1 MSPWPLRLPPGHL
14 GPKGNWPTIAYF
26 ATGGQAEGRREQPP
40 LMSYMLSHLLATLR
54 LSSDRM
60 SAPEGVL
67 LVLVLA
73 EDP

>member
-1 MSPWPLRLPPGHL
+1 MSPWPLRHLPGHL
-14 GPKGNWPTIAYF
+14 GPKGTWPTIACF
-26 ATGGQAEGRREQPP
+26 TTGGQAEGRREQPP
-40 LMSYMLSHLLATLR
+40 LVNYMLSHLLVTPR